1 MAVDRC
7 PCAAYCEESVTT
19 EPIAVRRLRPD
30 EAAAF
35 REIRLEALRSSPESF
50 GASFEVEEAK
60 PLEWFAERLS
70 SFEVFGACRGGDL
83 LGVAG
88 FGTYSGPKLA
98 HKGFLW
104 TMFVRPHARRR
115 GVGRRLVEAVIERAG
130 RSVEVL
136 LLTVTNSNTPA
147 RRLYVGLGFDEYG
160 IERRGLKVDGRYYDE
175 VLMAKDLA

>member
-1 MAVDRC
+1 MRA
-7 PCAAYCEESVTT
+7 
-19 EPIAVRRLRPD
+19 D

-70 SFEVFGACRGGDL
+70 SFEVFGAYRGADL

-88 FGTYSGPKLA
+88 LGTYAGPKMT

-104 TMFVRPHARRR
+104 TMFVRPHGRRN
-115 GVGRRLVEAVIERAG
+115 GVGRQLVEAVIKRA
-130 RSVEVL
+130 RQSLEIL
-136 LLTVTNSNTPA
+136 QLTVTSSNAPA
-147 RRLYVGLGFDEYG
+147 RGLYATLGFVEYG
-160 IERRGLKVDGRYYDE
+160 IERRGLKVESRYYDE
-175 VLMAKDLA
+175 VLMAKELQ